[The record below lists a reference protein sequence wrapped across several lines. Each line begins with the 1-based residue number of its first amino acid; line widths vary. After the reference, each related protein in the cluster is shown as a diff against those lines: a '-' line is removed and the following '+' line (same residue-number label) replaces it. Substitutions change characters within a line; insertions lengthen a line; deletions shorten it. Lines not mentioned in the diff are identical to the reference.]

1 MSHLWQDIRF
11 AARTLQKNIGFTVV
25 VVLTLALGIGANATI
40 FTVINA
46 VLLQSLP
53 YPEADRIAVLQE
65 SNLGKGLA
73 TFSFSP
79 PNYLDWRAQN
89 HVFEN
94 MAAFNQGGY
103 TYTGGDAP
111 EQLSDLEVAGGFFEI
126 LRARPLIGRTF
137 TAEEFQPGKDHDVIL
152 SYGFWQRS
160 FGGDLNAVGKTIAL
174 DGASYTI
181 VGVMPATF
189 SFGGRRTQFFAPL
202 TFPPEYLKARGAHYL
217 DVIARLKPGV
227 SMDQARADV
236 SGIAANLAKE
246 YPRTNAGWGAVLQP
260 LRDSIVGEIRPALL
274 ILAGAVGLV
283 LLIACVNVANMLLVR
298 STSRRQ
304 EIAIRSAMGASRARL
319 ISQLLTESA
328 LLSFAGGAL
337 ALVFAY
343 LGARALIAVNPGII
357 PRAQSIHMDSHVLG
371 FTFLLSILTGLAF
384 GLIPAFSAARTNLQD
399 ALREGG
405 RTGAGV
411 ARRRLR
417 GALVA
422 AEVALAL
429 MLLICAGLLIQSF
442 SRLTA
447 VSPGFRIDHGLTLM
461 VSIPQA
467 KYPQPAQQASFFD
480 QLLEKISALP
490 GVQSA
495 AASGVVPMTGN
506 GLIFSFRIEGVT
518 EPPEAQ
524 QPSAAYFL
532 VTPGY
537 LQTMGISLL
546 SGRDFS
552 RQDSPDSKR
561 VCLIN
566 DVLARQFFPGRNPIG
581 QQMHIGRK
589 DAIAREIIGVVS
601 SVKPDELSQK
611 DRPQIY
617 EPFDQAPDNAMTFVL
632 RVAGD
637 PMSQVGAVRQAVQ
650 SLDSQI
656 AVVDPRTLE
665 DLVSES
671 TALPRFRTLLLG
683 LFAALALLLA
693 SVGLYGV
700 MSYSVAQ
707 RTHEMGVR
715 MALGAQPR
723 QILLLV
729 VREGMTLVA
738 AGIAVG
744 IAGAMFLSRVLENL
758 LFGIGPRDT
767 VTIVSVAFFLALIA
781 LLACYLPARR
791 ATEVDPLVALRYE

>member
-1 MSHLWQDIRF
+1 MRHS
-11 AARTLQKNIGFTVV
+11 A
-25 VVLTLALGIGANATI
+25 
-40 FTVINA
+40 
-46 VLLQSLP
+46 
-53 YPEADRIAVLQE
+53 
-65 SNLGKGLA
+65 
-73 TFSFSP
+73 
-79 PNYLDWRAQN
+79 
-89 HVFEN
+89 
-94 MAAFNQGGY
+94 
-103 TYTGGDAP
+103 
-111 EQLSDLEVAGGFFEI
+111 
-126 LRARPLIGRTF
+126 
-137 TAEEFQPGKDHDVIL
+137 
-152 SYGFWQRS
+152 
-160 FGGDLNAVGKTIAL
+160 
-174 DGASYTI
+174 
-181 VGVMPATF
+181 
-189 SFGGRRTQFFAPL
+189 
-202 TFPPEYLKARGAHYL
+202 FPPEYLKARGAHYL
-217 DVIARLKPGV
+217 EVIARLKSGV
-227 SMDQARADV
+227 SVEQARADV
-236 SGIAANLAKE
+236 SGIAANLARE
-246 YPRTNAGWGAVLQP
+246 YPKTNAGWSAVVEP

-274 ILAGAVGLV
+274 ILAGAVGFV

-319 ISQLLTESA
+319 ISQLLTESS
-328 LLSFAGGAL
+328 LLSIAGGAL
-337 ALVFAY
+337 ALLFAY
-343 LGARALIAVNPGII
+343 AGTKALIAVNPGII
-357 PRAQSIHMDSHVLG
+357 PRAQSIHMDLNVLG
-371 FTFLLSILTGLAF
+371 FTFLLSIVTGLAF
-384 GLIPAFSAARTNLQD
+384 GLFPAFATTRTNLQD

-447 VSPGFRIDHGLTLM
+447 VNPGFRTDHGLT
-461 VSIPQA
+461 VSISIPQS
-467 KYPQPAQQASFFD
+467 KYPKPEQQAAFFD
-480 QLLEKISALP
+480 QVLEKIRALP

-506 GLIFSFRIEGVT
+506 GLLYSFRIEGQTVLSD
-518 EPPEAQ
+518 AQ

-537 LQTMGISLL
+537 LQTMGIQLL

-552 RQDSPDSKR
+552 RQDSPDTKR

-566 DVLARQFFPGRNPIG
+566 DVLARQFFSGRNPIG
-581 QQMHIGRK
+581 QILHIGRK
-589 DAIAREIIGVVS
+589 DAIAREIVGVVS
-601 SVKPDELSQK
+601 SVKPDALSQK
-611 DRPQIY
+611 DRPQVY
-617 EPFDQAPDNAMTFVL
+617 EPFDQAPDNAMSLVL

-637 PMSQVGAVRQAVQ
+637 PTGEVSAVRSVVQSVDSQV
-650 SLDSQI
+650 
-656 AVVDPRTLE
+656 AVVDPETLE

-683 LFAALALLLA
+683 LFAALALVLA

-738 AGIAVG
+738 AGIVVG
-744 IAGAMFLSRVLENL
+744 VIGALFFSRVMENL
-758 LFGIGPRDT
+758 LFGIGPRDFT
-767 VTIVSVAFFLALIA
+767 TIVSVAAFLATVA

-791 ATEVDPLVALRYE
+791 ATQVDPLVALRYE